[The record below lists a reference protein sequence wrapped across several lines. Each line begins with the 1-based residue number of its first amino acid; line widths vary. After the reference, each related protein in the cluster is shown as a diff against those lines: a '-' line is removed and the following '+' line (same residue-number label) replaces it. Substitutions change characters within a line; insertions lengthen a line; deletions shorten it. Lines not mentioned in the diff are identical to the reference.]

1 MLIKLLPLDERR
13 LLLELCKLLA
23 LSDNPILW
31 GGKTY
36 DELTSDSD
44 FKELSIQVDE
54 LENEMI
60 AELEASLGDEIPFV
74 SLMSCFSGNRTEVQ
88 RKLIEKLQTYP
99 ISKVERVESRTEAA
113 SMVLSELLADY
124 ATERPE
130 IPKIM
135 LYELILVAFKDG
147 TISDV
152 EMSFLKTFQKYFQ
165 LEDFMF
171 DELMERAIALNN
183 ELSKTLAIV
192 LE

>member
-1 MLIKLLPLDERR
+1 MLIKLLPQDERR

-36 DELTSDSD
+36 DELTSDADLS
-44 FKELSIQVDE
+44 ELSIQTDE

-60 AELEASLGDEIPFV
+60 AELEASLGDEIPFLN
-74 SLMSCFSGNRTEVQ
+74 LMSFSGNRAEVQ

-99 ISKVERVESRTEAA
+99 ISKVERVENRIEAT

-124 ATERPE
+124 TTERPE

-147 TISDV
+147 AISDV

-165 LEDFMF
+165 LEDFIL